1 MDTIEATVNIMKRL
15 SEEDRR
21 MIREYAERVMAAR
34 ETGAMVHLI
43 PPGQLREVSIDEMW
57 AEMRIG

>member
-1 MDTIEATVNIMKRL
+1 MDAIETTVDIMKRL

-21 MIREYAERVMAAR
+21 LIREYAERVMAAR
-34 ETGAMVHLI
+34 EAGTMVHI
-43 PPGQLREVSIDEMW
+43 FTTDQLREVSIDEMW